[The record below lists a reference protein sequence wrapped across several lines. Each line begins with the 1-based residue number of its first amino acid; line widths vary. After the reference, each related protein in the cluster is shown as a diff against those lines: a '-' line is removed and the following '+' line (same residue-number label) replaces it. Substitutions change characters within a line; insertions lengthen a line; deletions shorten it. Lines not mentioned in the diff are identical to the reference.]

1 MPTRIPNNETRM
13 LTKTFSSGK
22 IKKLISQL
30 LNPLPWTLISSNRDK
45 SYRIFDLRTDR
56 ACSPRTGQAHDFFVI
71 ESSPWV
77 NIIPLT
83 PDNDVVMVR
92 QYRHG
97 TREVTLELP
106 GGLVERADSPA
117 SAALRELQEETGYG
131 AAAVISLGAVHP
143 NPAIQN
149 NRCYSFLAENV
160 YSTGIQKQD
169 DQEDI
174 AIVLEPLAEIPRL
187 IRTGVITHALVIAA
201 FYRYYME
208 YRGEA
213 RDR

>member
-1 MPTRIPNNETRM
+1 MTTI
-13 LTKTFSSGK
+13 
-22 IKKLISQL
+22 
-30 LNPLPWTLISSNRDK
+30 NPHPWTLISSEHDK

-71 ESSPWV
+71 ESSSWV
-77 NIIPLT
+77 NILPLT
-83 PDNDVVMVR
+83 PDNNVVMVR

-106 GGLVERADSPA
+106 GGLVESADTPA

-131 AAAVISLGAVHP
+131 AAAVIPLGYVHP

-160 YSTGIQKQD
+160 YSLGLQKLD
-169 DQEDI
+169 DKEDI
-174 AIVLEPLAEIPRL
+174 AVVLEPLAEIPRL
-187 IRTGVITHALVIAA
+187 IREGIITHALVVAA
-201 FYRYYME
+201 FYRYYLE
-208 YRGEA
+208 YNR
-213 RDR
+213 